1 MATGSAEPRARGE
14 IETLPSG
21 SLRVRVYAGVDP
33 TSKKRQYLV
42 QTVPAGAGAADEADR
57 VRARLLREVAERRG
71 SRRRAA
77 PTPDFGAAERPVTP
91 ISTST
96 TTASPVTA
104 GGAKPRRRGGALTV
118 AAIARLAG
126 VSPPTVSK
134 VLNGR
139 PGVAPGTRRRVEELL
154 RGQNYRRPEKVT
166 RAACVEVVFYGAL
179 GQVAVELMRGVKQ
192 VVVEHDLTVGYT
204 DVLREAATGRNWER
218 DLLSRRPAGMIAVQ
232 MGVAPEQR
240 GLLAACAIPV
250 VVVDPT
256 VEPLQPVPSV
266 AAANRRG
273 AFAATRHLLALGHR
287 RIAVVSGPLDRLCA
301 RERLHG
307 VRAALAAAGTPLDE
321 NLLRSGMWFSF
332 EEGRTY
338 AAELLRLDEPP
349 TAVLCGNDLQAFGVY
364 EAARQAGIRIP
375 DELSVVGFDDISYA
389 GWCGPPLTTVR
400 QPLIE
405 MGATA
410 ARLVLALTA
419 GEAISQSHVELAT
432 TLVVRGSTA
441 APPALPGT
449 GRKGSLGP
457 HRSTG
462 ISGSAPAAGSDND
475 RSASLRWQPD
485 PPR

>member
-1 MATGSAEPRARGE
+1 MATGNAEPRARGE

-33 TSKKRQYLV
+33 ASKKRQYLV
-42 QTVPAGAGAADEADR
+42 QTVPAGADAAQEADR
-57 VRARLLREVAERRG
+57 VRVRLLREVAERRG
-71 SRRRAA
+71 SRRRLPPARDTGASDRPDTPVSASA
-77 PTPDFGAAERPVTP
+77 PPAPPATRATG
-91 ISTST
+91 
-96 TTASPVTA
+96 
-104 GGAKPRRRGGALTV
+104 KPGRRRGALTV
-118 AAIARLAG
+118 AAIAQLAG

-139 PGVAPGTRRRVEELL
+139 PGVAADTRRRVEELL

-179 GQVAVELMRGVKQ
+179 GQVAIEIMRGVKQ
-192 VVVEHDLTVGYT
+192 VVVEHDLAVGFT

-240 GLLAACAIPV
+240 GLLAAGAIPV
-250 VVVDPT
+250 VVVDPI

-273 AFAATRHLLALGHR
+273 AFAAARHLLNLGHQ
-287 RIAVVSGPLDRLCA
+287 RIAVISGPLDRLCA
-301 RERLHG
+301 RERLDG
-307 VRAALAAAGTPLDE
+307 VRAALAAGGAPLDG

-332 EEGRTY
+332 EDGRTH

-364 EAARQAGIRIP
+364 EAARLAGLRIP
-375 DELSVVGFDDISYA
+375 DDLSVVGFDDISYA

-400 QPLIE
+400 QPISE

-419 GEAISQSHVELAT
+419 GKTITQTHVELAT

-441 APPALPGT
+441 PPA
-449 GRKGSLGP
+449 R
-457 HRSTG
+457 R
-462 ISGSAPAAGSDND
+462 
-475 RSASLRWQPD
+475 
-485 PPR
+485 